1 MTFGKFMKGFLG
13 IAEKAAPVA
22 AALVGGPVAGAA
34 LKGIAI
40 VHDTVEAATQ
50 PDQTKTDL
58 AITAALGALQ
68 ETELVIEATG
78 KTVPPQLEDRFKQF
92 VADLEK
98 VLQEGHSLQIDL
110 TAALKH

>member
-1 MTFGKFMKGFLG
+1 MTFGKFMRGFLG

-68 ETELVIEATG
+68 ETGLRHFPCLRIRSAKAISV
-78 KTVPPQLEDRFKQF
+78 LRFLGASRIQH
-92 VADLEK
+92 V
-98 VLQEGHSLQIDL
+98 VVYGEGGAH
-110 TAALKH
+110 AA